1 MTKSVSGSHS
11 IPAAPESPRKSADTS
26 SKPATARQSGSTHLI
41 LPVVEDPKL
50 SRSVLLD
57 PERIDNYPVVVIG
70 VGAIGSQ
77 LAEMLAKLGVMKL
90 TLVDCNEVNES
101 AFATQEFCEEGL
113 GCPSVQAVAKRL
125 LAINHRIQV
134 DAHSWVSKEDLIP
147 SCAAVFSCVE
157 SLQTRRD
164 IFRHFQDEDW
174 TVLFNGRLTD
184 ESFQVYCVDRTPEA
198 IKVYRASLHS
208 AGEPCLGNRAAQ
220 LPVYIAAI
228 AAAILCAQFK
238 RWAMGQNPE
247 LLIQFDL
254 FGMDC
259 FQ

>member
-1 MTKSVSGSHS
+1 
-11 IPAAPESPRKSADTS
+11 
-26 SKPATARQSGSTHLI
+26 
-41 LPVVEDPKL
+41 
-50 SRSVLLD
+50 
-57 PERIDNYPVVVIG
+57 
-70 VGAIGSQ
+70 
-77 LAEMLAKLGVMKL
+77 
-90 TLVDCNEVNES
+90 
-101 AFATQEFCEEGL
+101 
-113 GCPSVQAVAKRL
+113 
-125 LAINHRIQV
+125 
-134 DAHSWVSKEDLIP
+134 
-147 SCAAVFSCVE
+147 
-157 SLQTRRD
+157 
-164 IFRHFQDEDW
+164 
-174 TVLFNGRLTD
+174 VLFNGRLTD